1 MALKYGMQLD
11 EFDFVSKA
19 KAGPAFQVAM
29 IFCSIECTL
38 PQGGMSIPFVVQH
51 GAQ

>member
-29 IFCSIECTL
+29 IFCSIE
-38 PQGGMSIPFVVQH
+38 
-51 GAQ
+51 